1 MENLNFSKIIE
12 LKKRIDAN
20 LLKLHLTMNDL
31 KKIFT
36 KLNTSINNDTSYLG
50 IDSFNFQ
57 IKLIEI
63 KITNSEKI
71 YLLITN
77 RLYKDYYKLYK
88 NIRKYLESTYQF
100 PLKENNYP
108 VYKELE
114 TDKKYDF
121 DNIVK
126 IKEEMDEFIKY
137 LTTNISLRKKNL
149 LEFKESEEKGL
160 MCNNYIIEEEVYI
173 KCLEEKLNLYKQHLQ
188 TYNKYHYLYLQS
200 CLTEIKNLSNMISS
214 EIKVKNNESLKVKEE
229 IKIPNKSEENKE
241 SEPKENIIIYS
252 SNVDVE
258 FTNEESSDSNQDEF
272 KDIELGS
279 LKLPD
284 EEVEEVLSD
293 NI

>member
-1 MENLNFSKIIE
+1 M
-12 LKKRIDAN
+12 
-20 LLKLHLTMNDL
+20 
-31 KKIFT
+31 
-36 KLNTSINNDTSYLG
+36 
-50 IDSFNFQ
+50 
-57 IKLIEI
+57 
-63 KITNSEKI
+63 
-71 YLLITN
+71 
-77 RLYKDYYKLYK
+77 
-88 NIRKYLESTYQF
+88 
-100 PLKENNYP
+100 
-108 VYKELE
+108 YKELE